1 MFRVHEA
8 TLVVLLIVAAL
19 FAAPA
24 AAQSEPT
31 GDDVAAAAGT
41 ADVSGMQETLDDLI
55 NLIEAETEIATAS
68 RINAD
73 YVPGIFTVLRGDDLE
88 ERGLL
93 TVYEALGS
101 VPGINLSI
109 TGSGEKRIIV
119 RGVGSTYAPSTM
131 KFMLNGASLNSSLE
145 GKAAVLLDI
154 PTEQVERIEIIRGP
168 GAVLYGEFA
177 TAGVVN
183 VITRTGGNRVFARA
197 GSFGSWTGGAS
208 FSFERPES
216 AFGISLNIAG
226 WNVDDT
232 GIAVDAD
239 KWTDSSL
246 ERFSH
251 APGPIDDDHQNVT
264 GIFALHLGDF
274 ALLSQYTESKYG
286 DYFGFYQLLPEADR
300 EKVQGDGSFTVEAS
314 RGVAISGDT
323 RGNVKVGW
331 SRASRDWTAEVL
343 PAGVRFSRFVYYE
356 DGLFQDV
363 DYLESRTYGETT
375 LSTKIRGSHD
385 LLLGLGV
392 SYTSVVDA
400 SKVENGE
407 EVAWIEDDTHRRL
420 ADAFVQDEF
429 EITDRFTLTGGLR
442 YDAYDDVGD
451 RLTPRVSAVY
461 RLRDRHILKAQ
472 YAEAFRPPVFIE
484 LLGVGPDAANP
495 DIEPEIIRTY
505 EGGYIFKSP
514 GTDARLTLFH
524 SRLEKLIVVEILTDG
539 SDAQSG
545 QPQLRFDN
553 IGSAT
558 AIGGEA
564 ELLHR
569 LGRSLTAEA
578 NVSYVKTKDIATG
591 EELEG
596 SANWLGNLCLTWQP
610 HRRVSLALS
619 DRYVGKRYR
628 YATDEREDLDDYNTI
643 DLALNLFDLPFR
655 AVTLRGGV
663 KNLFNADV
671 RYPSHTA
678 VYPDDYLRP
687 GRQWWVQVSYAF

>member
-1 MFRVHEA
+1 MLRVPD
-8 TLVVLLIVAAL
+8 VVPGLLLFVAAA

-24 AAQSEPT
+24 FGQPAPAGEPGPAPSAEESPGAQESI
-31 GDDVAAAAGT
+31 
-41 ADVSGMQETLDDLI
+41 DDLI
-55 NLIEAETEIATAS
+55 NLIEAETAIATAS

-93 TVYEALGS
+93 TVYEALGA
-101 VPGINLSI
+101 VPGIDLSM

-131 KFMLNGASLNSSLE
+131 KFMLNGVSLNSSLE

-154 PTEQVERIEIIRGP
+154 PIEQVERIEIVRGP

-177 TAGVVN
+177 SAGVVN
-183 VITRTGGNRVFARA
+183 VITRTGANRVFARA
-197 GSFGSWTGGAS
+197 GSFGSWAGGAS

-226 WNVDDT
+226 WNADDT
-232 GIAVDAD
+232 GLAVAAD
-239 KWTDSSL
+239 KWTGSIL
-246 ERFSH
+246 QQFSH
-251 APGPIDDDHQNVT
+251 APGPANDDHQNVT
-264 GIFALHLGDF
+264 GIFALHLGQF
-274 ALLSQYTESKYG
+274 AFLSQYTESRYG

-300 EKVQGDGSFTVEAS
+300 EKVQGDGSLTVEAS
-314 RGVAISGDT
+314 REVTISEDA
-323 RGNVKVGW
+323 RANVKLGW
-331 SRASRDWTAEVL
+331 ARASRDWTAEVL
-343 PAGVRFSRFVYYE
+343 PAGVRFSRLVWFE
-356 DGLFQDV
+356 DGLFQDAAF
-363 DYLESRTYGETT
+363 LESRSYAETT
-375 LSTKIRGSHD
+375 LSTKVRSAHD

-400 SKVENGE
+400 SKEENGE
-407 EVAWIEDDTHRRL
+407 DVAWVGDDTHRRL
-420 ADAFVQDEF
+420 ADVFVQDEF
-429 EITDRFTLTGGLR
+429 DVTDRFTLTGGLR

-461 RLRDRHILKAQ
+461 RLSDRHILKTQ
-472 YAEAFRPPVFIE
+472 YAEAFRPPTFIE
-484 LLGVGPDAANP
+484 LVGVGPDAANP

-505 EGGYIFKSP
+505 EGGYIFKGP

-524 SRLEKLIVVEILTDG
+524 SKLEKLIVVESLSSA
-539 SDAQSG
+539 SDSQGG

-558 AIGGEA
+558 ATGGEA

-569 LGRSLTAEA
+569 FGRSLTAEA

-591 EELEG
+591 EEIEG

-610 HRRVSLALS
+610 HRRVSLAAS
-619 DRYVGKRYR
+619 DRYVGRRHRYG
-628 YATDEREDLDDYNTI
+628 TDEREDLDGYNAI
-643 DLALNLFDLPFR
+643 DLALNLFDLPFT
-655 AVTLRGGV
+655 AVTVRGGV

-671 RYPSHTA
+671 SYPSHTA
-678 VYPDDYLRP
+678 SYPDDYLRP